1 MKSILILLIFSI
13 LNFIS
18 WNFYGLVFILNIALI
33 FYYLDTQSD
42 KNIWVKCIMTFVL
55 LLFFNLSS
63 LFWLY
68 TVDGY
73 KCLLVFIANSILY
86 TPVFLSYYMLK
97 GKRGIILFIFIYTL
111 ADVLYANWDLAFPWL
126 NFGHVLGN
134 QYYLIKW
141 YAVVGTLGGGIWL
154 LFMGWLFYR
163 VIYYKKRKTITLF
176 SLGFI
181 LPISSIIYYK
191 VDSYENSKDNYVNVL
206 AYNPLKASTNYN
218 KAKSL
223 YLDLKEAPEADF
235 IVTPELFFKGLHPN
249 EFKNGVYAN
258 YFNFFFN
265 KNPNSKFIIG
275 TELFNTKD
283 IRFNGIAVVSKS
295 NSFFRTKKK
304 YVPIREFIPSLFTS
318 FYPSYY
324 VKNKKDDEKDII
336 HSYKIFPLVCYES
349 IFSFFVA
356 DKSNQTDVL
365 FLLTSERFMNGS
377 YFGKKQYLNI
387 VRVRAIENNKSILKV
402 ADDGIS
408 CVILPNGR
416 IEKRLDKEIEMIEMK
431 IFKKQS
437 IYSKIINSL

>member
-1 MKSILILLIFSI
+1 MQIILI
-13 LNFIS
+13 
-18 WNFYGLVFILNIALI
+18 
-33 FYYLDTQSD
+33 
-42 KNIWVKCIMTFVL
+42 
-55 LLFFNLSS
+55 
-63 LFWLY
+63 
-68 TVDGY
+68 
-73 KCLLVFIANSILY
+73 
-86 TPVFLSYYMLK
+86 
-97 GKRGIILFIFIYTL
+97 
-111 ADVLYANWDLAFPWL
+111 
-126 NFGHVLGN
+126 
-134 QYYLIKW
+134 
-141 YAVVGTLGGGIWL
+141 
-154 LFMGWLFYR
+154 
-163 VIYYKKRKTITLF
+163 
-176 SLGFI
+176 
-181 LPISSIIYYK
+181 
-191 VDSYENSKDNYVNVL
+191 
-206 AYNPLKASTNYN
+206 
-218 KAKSL
+218 
-223 YLDLKEAPEADF
+223 
-235 IVTPELFFKGLHPN
+235 
-249 EFKNGVYAN
+249 
-258 YFNFFFN
+258 FFFN